1 MTKLFIENW
10 LLRAD
15 RNIENVISSDN
26 SRGKPRIRPYANKEI
41 KMNNAFGRAKRGQ
54 SARFESGFMAHRAQG
69 VGMQFTFMAAS
80 SDIQRQPWSY
90 Q

>member
-41 KMNNAFGRAKRGQ
+41 KMNNAVTEINF
-54 SARFESGFMAHRAQG
+54 
-69 VGMQFTFMAAS
+69 
-80 SDIQRQPWSY
+80 W
-90 Q
+90 